1 VIAIS
6 QEKNWFDAW
15 AFRFGGNYEIY
26 PGMKVRAGYIYDMTP
41 VPNSTFDPTIPDANR
56 HIFTL
61 GGDMEI
67 KQFTLGFAYNF
78 IVSENRSKA
87 NTLAINGVPL
97 PAMYQAN
104 GKYKS
109 DNHSLGLSLAYKF

>member
-1 VIAIS
+1 
-6 QEKNWFDAW
+6 
-15 AFRFGGNYEIY
+15 
-26 PGMKVRAGYIYDMTP
+26 MTMTP

-61 GGDMEI
+61 GGDMQI
-67 KQFTLGFAYNF
+67 NRFTLGFAYNY
-78 IVSENRSKA
+78 ILSENRSKA

-97 PAMYQAN
+97 PPAFQAN

-109 DNHSLGLSLAYKF
+109 DNHSLGFSLACKF